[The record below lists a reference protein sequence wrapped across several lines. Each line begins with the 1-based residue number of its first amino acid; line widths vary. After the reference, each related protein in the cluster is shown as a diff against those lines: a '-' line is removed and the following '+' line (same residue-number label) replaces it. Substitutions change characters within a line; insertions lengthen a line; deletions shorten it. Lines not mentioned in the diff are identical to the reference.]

1 MSETASIKWGRRYN
15 AAKPLARGLLVVSL
29 IPSWCQ
35 ELRAAR
41 TARGWSEDDL
51 ADQIQNWEYRHGAGR
66 HLGVSRSYVSEWE
79 TGKRGVSGDYA
90 IRIEGVTGIPRDHFI
105 DHRSSRGR
113 VVRLQEAEV
122 GLQWADDLDD
132 AVEVLI
138 ALWRSRLDRRE
149 FMAAMAATAVISEVA
164 LRWLVSPADGRVNRD
179 AGSRWVGDS
188 DLDAVRAM
196 QQSMKAIDDAH
207 GGGVAL
213 PMAVEYLRGE
223 VAPLLRARYTDTV
236 GRALFSATSEFTL
249 GVGWMAY
256 DAGKHGLAQ
265 RYMAQA
271 LRMSH
276 AAGDRTFGGR
286 ILAAMSHQALHLG
299 DVRHGTDF
307 ACAARAGTQGA
318 ITPTTV
324 AMLAAME
331 ACAHAAR
338 GDASLCLRALS
349 DAERAFARSSPGEDP
364 LWVDF
369 DEGGLAGHLARSF
382 RDLNRPREAEQFAVE
397 SIQLCHPTHL
407 RTRVQRYAILA
418 SARAQQG
425 DLEGA
430 CAVGRQALTE
440 VPRLRSMRTLD
451 DVARLVQLVGASDSQ
466 TTHDFAEEA
475 REVLRSR

>member
-1 MSETASIKWGRRYN
+1 M
-15 AAKPLARGLLVVSL
+15 SL
-29 IPSWCQ
+29 IPAWCQ

-41 TARGWSEDDL
+41 LARGWSEDDL
-51 ADQIQNWEYRHGAGR
+51 ADQIQNWEYRDGAGR
-66 HLGVSRSYVSEWE
+66 TLGVSRSYVSEWE
-79 TGKRGVSGDYA
+79 TGKRGVSRDYA

-113 VVRLQEAEV
+113 AVRLQEAEV

-138 ALWRSRLDRRE
+138 ELWRCRLDRRE
-149 FMAAMAATAVISEVA
+149 FLVAMAATAVTSEVA
-164 LRWLVSPADGRVNRD
+164 LRWLVSPPDGRVERD
-179 AGSRWVGDS
+179 AGSRCVGRS
-188 DLDAVRAM
+188 DIEAVRAM
-196 QQSMKAIDDAH
+196 QASLKAIDDGY

-223 VAPLLRARYTDTV
+223 VAPLLRGRYTDTV
-236 GRALFSATSEFTL
+236 GQVLFSATAEFTL

-276 AAGDRTFGGR
+276 AAKDRAFGGR

-307 ACAARAGTQGA
+307 ACAARAGTGDA
-318 ITPTTV
+318 VTPTTV

-331 ACAHAAR
+331 ACAYAAR
-338 GDASLCLRALS
+338 GDAAPCLRALS
-349 DAERAFARSSPGEDP
+349 DAERAFARSNPGADP
-364 LWVDF
+364 AWVDF
-369 DEGGLAGHLARSF
+369 DEGGLAGHLARCF
-382 RDLNRPREAEQFAVE
+382 RDLDRPREAEQFAVR
-397 SIQLCHPTHL
+397 SIQLCRPAHL

-418 SARAQQG
+418 SAHAQQG
-425 DLEGA
+425 DLESA
-430 CAVGRQALTE
+430 CAVGRQALEE
-440 VPRLRSMRTLD
+440 VPRLRSTRTLD
-451 DVARLVQLVGASDSQ
+451 DVARLVELVGANRSQ
-466 TTHDFAEEA
+466 ATQDFTRQA
-475 REVLRSR
+475 REVLKSR

>member
-1 MSETASIKWGRRYN
+1 MPPNRQRED
-15 AAKPLARGLLVVSL
+15 PDVSL
-29 IPSWCQ
+29 IPTWCE

-41 TARGWSEDDL
+41 LARDWSEDDL
-51 ADQIQNWEYRHGAGR
+51 ADQIQNWEYRCGAGR
-66 HLGVSRSYVSEWE
+66 SLGVSRSYVSEWE
-79 TGKRGVSGDYA
+79 TGKRGVSRAYA

-122 GLQWADDLDD
+122 GLHWTDDLDG

-138 ALWRSRLDRRE
+138 ELWRCRLDRRE
-149 FMAAMAATAVISEVA
+149 FLVAMAATTVTSEVA
-164 LRWLVSPADGRVNRD
+164 LRWLVSPPEERVQRD
-179 AGSRWVGDS
+179 TGPGWVGRS
-188 DLDAVRAM
+188 DIEAVRAM
-196 QQSMKAIDDAH
+196 QSSLKAIDDGH

-223 VAPLLRARYTDTV
+223 VAPLLHGRYSDTV
-236 GRALFSATSEFTL
+236 GRALFGATAEFTL

-276 AAGDRTFGGR
+276 AANDRAFGGR

-299 DVRHGTDF
+299 DVRHGLDF
-307 ACAARAGTQGA
+307 ACAARAGTQSA
-318 ITPTTV
+318 VTATTA

-338 GDASLCLRALS
+338 GDASPCLRALT
-349 DAERAFARSSPGEDP
+349 DAERAFERSTPSEDP
-364 LWVDF
+364 PWVDF

-382 RDLNRPREAEQFAVE
+382 RDLNRPREAEQFAVR
-397 SIQLCHPTHL
+397 SIHLCRPTHL

-418 SARAQQG
+418 SAHAQQG
-425 DLEGA
+425 NFEGA
-430 CAVGRQALTE
+430 CAVGQQALE
-440 VPRLRSMRTLD
+440 EIGGLRSKRTLD
-451 DVARLVQLVGASDSQ
+451 DVARLVEIVSANRSQ
-466 TTHDFAEEA
+466 TTDDFTNHA
-475 REVLRSR
+475 REVLESR

>member
-1 MSETASIKWGRRYN
+1 
-15 AAKPLARGLLVVSL
+15 VSP

-35 ELRAAR
+35 QLRAAR
-41 TARGWSEDDL
+41 LARGWSEDDL

-79 TGKRGVSGDYA
+79 TGKRGVSRDYA
-90 IRIEGVTGIPRDHFI
+90 VRIEGVTGIPRDHFI

-122 GLQWADDLDD
+122 GLQWADDLDG
-132 AVEVLI
+132 AVEGLI
-138 ALWRSRLDRRE
+138 DLWRSRLDRRE
-149 FMAAMAATAVISEVA
+149 FLTSIAATAVTSEVT
-164 LRWLVSPADGRVNRD
+164 LRWLVSPVDARVERD
-179 AGSRWVGDS
+179 AGARLVGHS
-188 DLDAVRAM
+188 DIDAVRAM
-196 QQSMKAIDDAH
+196 QQSMKAIDDRH

-223 VAPLLRARYTDTV
+223 VAPLLRARYTDAV

-276 AAGDRTFGGR
+276 AANDRAFGGR

-307 ACAARAGTQGA
+307 ACAARAGTKGA
-318 ITPTTV
+318 VTPTIV
-324 AMLAAME
+324 MMLAAME

-338 GDASLCLRALS
+338 GDGSLCLRALS
-349 DAERAFARSSPGEDP
+349 DAERAFARSTPGQDP
-364 LWVDF
+364 PWVEF
-369 DEGGLAGHLARSF
+369 DEGALAGHLARCF
-382 RDLNRPREAEQFAVE
+382 RDLDRPEAERFALQ
-397 SIQLCHPTHL
+397 SIQLCHPAHL

-418 SARAQQG
+418 SAHAQQG
-425 DLEGA
+425 DLEEA
-430 CAVGRQALTE
+430 CAVGRQALAE
-440 VPRLRSMRTLD
+440 VGRLRSKRTLD
-451 DVARLVQLVGASDSQ
+451 DVARLVQLVGASGSQ
-466 TTHDFAEEA
+466 VAHDFTEEA
-475 REVLRSR
+475 TEVLKSR

>member
-1 MSETASIKWGRRYN
+1 MSETASIKWGSRYN

-41 TARGWSEDDL
+41 LARAWSEDDL

-79 TGKRGVSGDYA
+79 TGKRGVSRDYA
-90 IRIEGVTGIPRDHFI
+90 VRIEGVTGIPRDHFV
-105 DHRSSRGR
+105 DHRSSLGR
-113 VVRLQEAEV
+113 VVRLQEAEL
-122 GLQWADDLDD
+122 GLQWADDLDQ

-138 ALWRSRLDRRE
+138 QLWRCRLDRRE
-149 FMAAMAATAVISEVA
+149 FLVAMAATAVISEVA
-164 LRWLVSPADGRVNRD
+164 LRWLVSPPDGRVERD
-179 AGSRWVGDS
+179 GGVQWVGDA
-188 DLDAVRAM
+188 DVEAVRVM
-196 QQSMKAIDDAH
+196 QASLKAIDDGH

-223 VAPLLRARYTDTV
+223 VAPLLQGRYRDTV
-236 GRALFSATSEFTL
+236 GRALFSATAELTL

-271 LRMSH
+271 LRLSH
-276 AAGDRTFGGR
+276 AAGDRAFGGR

-299 DVRHGTDF
+299 DVRHGLDF

-318 ITPTTV
+318 VTPTTA

-331 ACAHAAR
+331 ACAYAAG
-338 GDASLCLRALS
+338 GDAAPCLRALS
-349 DAERAFARSSPGEDP
+349 EAERAFARSRPGEDP
-364 LWVDF
+364 PWVDF

-382 RDLNRPREAEQFAVE
+382 RDLDRPREAERFAVR
-397 SIQLCHPTHL
+397 SIQLCQPTHL
-407 RTRVQRYAILA
+407 RTRVQRYAILG
-418 SARAQQG
+418 SAPAQQG
-425 DLEGA
+425 DLERA
-430 CAVGRQALTE
+430 CAVGRQALAE
-440 VPRLRSMRTLD
+440 VGRLRSRRTLD
-451 DVARLVQLVGASDSQ
+451 DVARLVQLVGATSSPA
-466 TTHDFAEEA
+466 THEFTEQA
-475 REVLRSR
+475 REVLSSR

>member
-41 TARGWSEDDL
+41 LARGWSEDDL

-79 TGKRGVSGDYA
+79 TGKRGVSRDYA

-132 AVEVLI
+132 AVAVLI
-138 ALWRSRLDRRE
+138 ELWGCRLDRRE
-149 FMAAMAATAVISEVA
+149 FLAAMGAAAVISEVA
-164 LRWLVSPADGRVNRD
+164 LRWLVSSPDGRVERD

-188 DLDAVRAM
+188 DVKAVRAV
-196 QQSMKAIDDAH
+196 QQSMKAIDDGH

-223 VAPLLRARYTDTV
+223 VAPLLRGRYTDTV
-236 GRALFSATSEFTL
+236 GRELFGATSQFTL

-271 LRMSH
+271 LRLSH
-276 AAGDRTFGGR
+276 AANDRAFGGR

-299 DVRHGTDF
+299 DVRHGLDF

-318 ITPTTV
+318 VTPTTA
-324 AMLAAME
+324 AMLAVME
-331 ACAHAAR
+331 ACAYAAR
-338 GDASLCLRALS
+338 GDAAPCLRALS

-364 LWVDF
+364 PWVDF

-382 RDLNRPREAEQFAVE
+382 RDLDRPREAERFAVRA
-397 SIQLCHPTHL
+397 IQLCHPTHL
-407 RTRVQRYAILA
+407 RTRVQRYAILT
-418 SARAQQG
+418 SAHAQQG
-425 DLEGA
+425 DLERA
-430 CAVGRQALTE
+430 CAVGRQMLAA
-440 VPRLRSMRTLD
+440 VGRLRSRRTLD
-451 DVARLVQLVGASDSQ
+451 DVARLVQLLGASHSQ
-466 TTHDFAEEA
+466 VTRDFTEQA
-475 REVLRSR
+475 RQVLSSR

>member
-1 MSETASIKWGRRYN
+1 MISPTRS
-15 AAKPLARGLLVVSL
+15 
-29 IPSWCQ
+29 
-35 ELRAAR
+35 R
-41 TARGWSEDDL
+41 T
-51 ADQIQNWEYRHGAGR
+51 WEYRHGAGR

-79 TGKRGVSGDYA
+79 TGKRGVSRDYA

-113 VVRLQEAEV
+113 VVRLQEAEI
-122 GLQWADDLDD
+122 GLHWIDDLDD

-138 ALWRSRLDRRE
+138 ELWRCRLDRRE
-149 FMAAMAATAVISEVA
+149 FLIAMAAAAVTSEVA
-164 LRWLVSPADGRVNRD
+164 LRWLVSPPEERIQRD
-179 AGSRWVGDS
+179 TGPGWIGHS
-188 DLDAVRAM
+188 DIEAVRTM
-196 QQSMKAIDDAH
+196 QSSLKAIDDTH

-223 VAPLLRARYTDTV
+223 VAPLLHGRYGEAV
-236 GRALFSATSEFTL
+236 GRALFSATAEFTL

-271 LRMSH
+271 LRTAH
-276 AAGDRTFGGR
+276 AANDRAFGGR

-299 DVRHGTDF
+299 DVRHGLDL
-307 ACAARAGTQGA
+307 ACAARAGTRGA
-318 ITPTTV
+318 VTPTTA

-338 GDASLCLRALS
+338 GDASPCLRALS
-349 DAERAFARSSPGEDP
+349 DAERAFERSNASEDP

-382 RDLNRPREAEQFAVE
+382 RDLNRPREAQQFAVR
-397 SIQLCHPTHL
+397 SIQLCRPAHL
-407 RTRVQRYAILA
+407 RTRVQRCAILA
-418 SARAQQG
+418 SAHAQQG

-430 CAVGRQALTE
+430 CAVGRQALE
-440 VPRLRSMRTLD
+440 EMGRLRSKRTLD
-451 DVARLVQLVGASDSQ
+451 DVARLVEVVGANGSQ
-466 TTHDFAEEA
+466 ATDDFIKDA
-475 REVLRSR
+475 REVLKSR

>member
-1 MSETASIKWGRRYN
+1 MPPNRQRED
-15 AAKPLARGLLVVSL
+15 PDVSL
-29 IPSWCQ
+29 IPSWCE

-41 TARGWSEDDL
+41 LARDWSEDDL
-51 ADQIQNWEYRHGAGR
+51 ADQIQNWEYRHGVGR

-79 TGKRGVSGDYA
+79 TGKRGVSRDYA

-113 VVRLQEAEV
+113 VVRLEEAEV
-122 GLQWADDLDD
+122 GLHWKDDLDD
-132 AVEVLI
+132 AVEALI
-138 ALWRSRLDRRE
+138 DLWRCRLDRRE
-149 FMAAMAATAVISEVA
+149 FLVAMAATALTSEAA
-164 LRWLVSPADGRVNRD
+164 LRWLVSPPEERVQRD
-179 AGSRWVGDS
+179 TEAAQVGHS
-188 DLDAVRAM
+188 DIEAVRTM
-196 QQSMKAIDDAH
+196 QSSLKAIDDTH

-223 VAPLLRARYTDTV
+223 VAPLLHGRYNDAV
-236 GRALFSATSEFTL
+236 GQALFSATAEFTL

-271 LRMSH
+271 LRMAH
-276 AAGDRTFGGR
+276 AASDRAFGGR

-299 DVRHGTDF
+299 DVRHGLDF

-318 ITPTTV
+318 VTPTAA

-338 GDASLCLRALS
+338 GDALPCLRALTE
-349 DAERAFARSSPGEDP
+349 AERAFERSNPSEDP
-364 LWVDF
+364 PWVDF
-369 DEGGLAGHLARSF
+369 DEGGLTGHLARSL
-382 RDLNRPREAEQFAVE
+382 RDLNRPHEAEEFAVR
-397 SIQLCHPTHL
+397 SIQLCRPTHL

-418 SARAQQG
+418 SAQAQQG

-430 CAVGRQALTE
+430 CAVGQQALE
-440 VPRLRSMRTLD
+440 EMGRLRSKRTLD
-451 DVARLVQLVGASDSQ
+451 DVARLVDVVGANRSQ
-466 TTHDFAEEA
+466 TTDDFIKDA
-475 REVLRSR
+475 REVLKSS